1 MNVSGTH
8 STPPLSETRESK
20 ESETRKVEGYEML
33 IGNAMDT
40 EEARNQWIDTV
51 EKLLELESLE
61 RGQQHLQKNFD
72 HAPTHN
78 EEPYKMP

>member
-1 MNVSGTH
+1 MTVSGIH
-8 STPPLSETRESK
+8 SAPPLSKTRESK

-33 IGNAMDT
+33 VGNAMDT

-51 EKLLELESLE
+51 EKLLEIESLE

-72 HAPTHN
+72 HAPVHN
-78 EEPYKMP
+78 EEPYKVP